1 MLGKVKDFALK
12 NYIIISEGYVL
23 NNIIRASQIRM
34 CTESHHT
41 NERLSV
47 IDSTYKL
54 RKLSNWV

>member
-1 MLGKVKDFALK
+1 MLGKVKDLALK
-12 NYIIISEGYVL
+12 NYIITSEGYVL
-23 NNIIRASQIRM
+23 NNIIRTFQIRM

-41 NERLSV
+41 NERLPV